1 MCRYVADHHV
11 TKANSAYTFS
21 GMENEFRSKY
31 VDAVQLW
38 SEGRMAHLIC
48 GLNVRV
54 AGETVILINTCRSHC
69 LTRLAQCSQ
78 NSYTHSGIRG
88 QAG

>member
-31 VDAVQLW
+31 VDAVQL
-38 SEGRMAHLIC
+38 
-48 GLNVRV
+48 
-54 AGETVILINTCRSHC
+54 
-69 LTRLAQCSQ
+69 
-78 NSYTHSGIRG
+78 
-88 QAG
+88 